1 MEKEEEGKL
10 EAILNAAQRM
20 FGQYGLTKTTM
31 TDIAKE
37 VGMGKASLYY
47 YFPTIK
53 KSHILSSF
61 SSIKIFLNFF
71 QTKLF

>member
-1 MEKEEEGKL
+1 MAEKEEDGKV

-31 TDIAKE
+31 TEIATE

-47 YFPTIK
+47 YTAACVT
-53 KSHILSSF
+53 HL
-61 SSIKIFLNFF
+61 
-71 QTKLF
+71 